1 MDAAIPIILA
11 AMSELQKLK
20 VWDYALSGAMFLEA
34 ILLVNAL
41 FNQPGKPKLSPQ
53 REAAIATGHTDR
65 KTVFERGGL
74 RSLMMLLLAISHSI
88 NLPKAKRWIGRTL
101 IASGN
106 EKLYTPEEYLTLA
119 MLTGVVTGVTLTG
132 VNWVVYRSL
141 SVLALA
147 FGLALGMFLTLY
159 QLHSETSKRLRQI
172 SRRIPYTLDLI
183 ALAMGAGATFIEA
196 VHTIV
201 REDPDDPFN
210 VELRS
215 LLSEMELG
223 TTRRQA
229 LTNLAERVPLE
240 ALQSI
245 MASVIQAEALGTP
258 LGHVL
263 HEQSTL
269 LRLHRTVRA
278 ENLAASAT
286 VRILMPCLLLLM
298 AIILIIFGPAIV
310 RTVRGGLF

>member
-1 MDAAIPIILA
+1 MDTTIPIILA
-11 AMSELQKLK
+11 LTELGKLK
-20 VWDYALSGAMFLEA
+20 AWDYALSGGMFVETV
-34 ILLVNAL
+34 LLINAL

-88 NLPKAKRWIGRTL
+88 NLPKAKAWIHRTL

-106 EKLYTPEEYLTLA
+106 EKLYTAQEYLALS
-119 MLTGVVTGVTLTG
+119 MLTGVVAGGILT
-132 VNWVVYRSL
+132 VLNWVVYRSL
-141 SVLALA
+141 SVLALV
-147 FGLALGMFLTLY
+147 FGLAMGMFLTLY
-159 QLHSETSKRLRQI
+159 QLHSETSKRVQQI
-172 SRRIPYTLDLI
+172 SRRLPYTLDLI
-183 ALAMGAGATFIEA
+183 ALAMGAGATFTEA

-229 LTNLAERVPLE
+229 LINLAQRVPLP

-245 MASVIQAEALGTP
+245 VASVIQAEALGTP

-278 ENLAASAT
+278 ENLAASAS

-298 AIILIIFGPAIV
+298 AIILLIFGPAIV